1 MIKNEQERQRIGKRI
16 AELRKGK
23 KMTQAELAERSG
35 LGQGHIARLEAGQY
49 GATIDVLSSIAGA
62 MDADIRIVPRGTLSD
77 PMIGSLG
84 TALNKKVTE
93 VFTPKGTE

>member
-1 MIKNEQERQRIGKRI
+1 MIKNEQERHRIGKRI

-35 LGQGHIARLEAGQY
+35 LGQGHIARLEAGRY

-62 MDADIRIVPRGTLSD
+62 MESTIEIVC
-77 PMIGSLG
+77 
-84 TALNKKVTE
+84 NNH
-93 VFTPKGTE
+93 

>member
-1 MIKNEQERQRIGKRI
+1 MIKNEQERVRIGRRI

-62 MDADIRIVPRGTLSD
+62 MESTIEIVC
-77 PMIGSLG
+77 
-84 TALNKKVTE
+84 NNH
-93 VFTPKGTE
+93 

>member
-35 LGQGHIARLEAGQY
+35 LGQGHIARLEAGRS

-62 MDADIRIVPRGTLSD
+62 MESTIEIVC
-77 PMIGSLG
+77 
-84 TALNKKVTE
+84 NNH
-93 VFTPKGTE
+93 

>member
-35 LGQGHIARLEAGQY
+35 LGQGHIARLEAGKY

-62 MDADIRIVPRGTLSD
+62 MESTIEIVC
-77 PMIGSLG
+77 
-84 TALNKKVTE
+84 NNH
-93 VFTPKGTE
+93 

>member
-1 MIKNEQERQRIGKRI
+1 MIKNEQERKRIGRRI

-62 MDADIRIVPRGTLSD
+62 MESTIEIVC
-77 PMIGSLG
+77 
-84 TALNKKVTE
+84 NNH
-93 VFTPKGTE
+93 

>member
-16 AELRKGK
+16 AELRKSK

-35 LGQGHIARLEAGQY
+35 LGQGHIARLEAGKY

-62 MDADIRIVPRGTLSD
+62 MDSKVEI
-77 PMIGSLG
+77 IG
-84 TALNKKVTE
+84 NNQ
-93 VFTPKGTE
+93 

>member
-1 MIKNEQERQRIGKRI
+1 MIKNEQERQRIGRRI

-62 MDADIRIVPRGTLSD
+62 MESTIEIVC
-77 PMIGSLG
+77 
-84 TALNKKVTE
+84 NNH
-93 VFTPKGTE
+93 

>member
-1 MIKNEQERQRIGKRI
+1 MIRNEQERQRIGKRI

-62 MDADIRIVPRGTLSD
+62 MDSKVEIVG
-77 PMIGSLG
+77 
-84 TALNKKVTE
+84 NNQ
-93 VFTPKGTE
+93 

>member
-1 MIKNEQERQRIGKRI
+1 MIKNEQERQRIGRRI
-16 AELRKGK
+16 AELRKCK

-62 MDADIRIVPRGTLSD
+62 MESKVEIVC
-77 PMIGSLG
+77 
-84 TALNKKVTE
+84 NKH
-93 VFTPKGTE
+93 